1 MPVIPTTRIEQAVGR
16 WEGANRKRLS
26 LSLSLQFKEKLFTLR
41 PSGTP
46 RDKASQQAT
55 IIRCG
60 LGQRLVSWK

>member
-26 LSLSLQFKEKLFTLR
+26 LSLQFKEKLFTLR
-41 PSGTP
+41 PSVTP